1 MHPLIATG
9 GKKYDWTMYFQVC
22 TYRYRVCI
30 YIVYIGYKLC
40 MYNTYY
46 VYIILVCVYNWSIP
60 KQKKKVAVVTAGV
73 VVFNFGAPVK
83 KGHGGGSDSTYGL
96 ALIAFSL
103 FLDGL
108 TGGLQDRVKETT
120 VKINPDKKNSGNE
133 FASSI
138 CLL

>member
-1 MHPLIATG
+1 
-9 GKKYDWTMYFQVC
+9 
-22 TYRYRVCI
+22 
-30 YIVYIGYKLC
+30 

>member
-1 MHPLIATG
+1 M
-9 GKKYDWTMYFQVC
+9 C
-22 TYRYRVCI
+22 
-30 YIVYIGYKLC
+30 
-40 MYNTYY
+40 
-46 VYIILVCVYNWSIP
+46 VCVCVCVCNRSMHET
-60 KQKKKVAVVTAGV
+60 KKKKVAVVTAGV

-108 TGGLQDRVKETT
+108 TGGLQDRVKKTT
-120 VKINPDKKNSGNE
+120 IEINPDKKNSGNE